1 MDVTMLNE
9 ISDEVKKYNARLL
22 PVIKGRETEEIS
34 KVYNEGFREFGE
46 NRLDELLD
54 HKSTLKDCHF
64 HFIAP
69 LQSRKIPEILEN
81 SKSVHTVSR
90 LKEVEKIDLLY
101 KNHEIFVQINIDNE
115 ETKSGLKINE
125 LEKFLYEVVKLKN
138 LELKGLMAIP
148 RPREKEVD
156 QRQVFRQIRDE
167 LINLQNK
174 GFKLDMLSMGM
185 SSDYDAAIKEGAT
198 MKRIGTD
205 LFGKR

>member
-46 NRLDELLD
+46 NRLEELLD
-54 HKSTLKDCHF
+54 HKSNFKDCHF

-81 SKSVHTVSR
+81 STSVHTVSR

-101 KNHEIFVQINIDNE
+101 KNHEIFAVSY
-115 ETKSGLKINE
+115 THLTLPTS
-125 LEKFLYEVVKLKN
+125 FLV
-138 LELKGLMAIP
+138 
-148 RPREKEVD
+148 
-156 QRQVFRQIRDE
+156 
-167 LINLQNK
+167 
-174 GFKLDMLSMGM
+174 
-185 SSDYDAAIKEGAT
+185 
-198 MKRIGTD
+198 
-205 LFGKR
+205 

>member
-22 PVIKGRETEEIS
+22 PVIKGRETEEIL

-46 NRLDELLD
+46 NRLEELLD
-54 HKSTLKDCHF
+54 HKSNFKDCHY

-101 KNHEIFVQINIDNE
+101 KNHEIFVQINIDNDPK
-115 ETKSGLKINE
+115 KSGIN
-125 LEKFLYEVVKLKN
+125 LNDVQKYFEKFENYSF
-138 LELKGLMAIP
+138 IP
-148 RPREKEVD
+148 NGIMCIPDINSDPRESFKNMND
-156 QRQVFRQIRDE
+156 
-167 LINLQNK
+167 INQ
-174 GFKLDMLSMGM
+174 KLLDNYKQYSGELSMGM
-185 SSDYDAAIKEGAT
+185 SSDYKIALDYGAT
-198 MKRIGTD
+198 IIRVGSKI
-205 LFGKR
+205 FK